1 MRLNELDPGRYDEHV
16 DRWSREDDDYDRP
29 RGLGIGSVPPPA
41 AVHTADTT
49 GDEAYA
55 RRLAMS
61 TGAQPP
67 TFAAPAIAEA
77 VPNFEEGPSRP
88 ETGEEAYQRR
98 LALSNPSAYIQ
109 PPSGSLPPFPPQ
121 FPPPSAHS
129 LSPSQPSLSAETP
142 SFYPSSRPVS
152 PPSGPELAYNP
163 FAPPASSIPPP
174 PPLGGPNAA
183 MEERVRKAAAIAAK
197 LKALAP
203 PDASGS
209 ASASGVVVEA
219 SPTPPPPGDDGP
231 KDFAA
236 RMMAKWGHKEG
247 QGLGADGSG
256 IVHALTVEQVK
267 AGKQRGNKSVQET
280 PMAPQKG
287 KAKGMGMGTA
297 GAGAGGMGRIVNA
310 NEDAKTRE
318 DRERFGDPSRVV
330 LLLNMVGPEDA
341 DDDDLPGEIG
351 LSSSDPE

>member
-1 MRLNELDPGRYDEHV
+1 
-16 DRWSREDDDYDRP
+16 
-29 RGLGIGSVPPPA
+29 
-41 AVHTADTT
+41 
-49 GDEAYA
+49 
-55 RRLAMS
+55 
-61 TGAQPP
+61 
-67 TFAAPAIAEA
+67 
-77 VPNFEEGPSRP
+77 
-88 ETGEEAYQRR
+88 
-98 LALSNPSAYIQ
+98 
-109 PPSGSLPPFPPQ
+109 
-121 FPPPSAHS
+121 
-129 LSPSQPSLSAETP
+129 
-142 SFYPSSRPVS
+142 
-152 PPSGPELAYNP
+152 
-163 FAPPASSIPPP
+163 
-174 PPLGGPNAA
+174 

-203 PDASGS
+203 PDASG
-209 ASASGVVVEA
+209 SASGVVVEA

-267 AGKQRGNKSVQET
+267 AGKQKGNKSVQEA

-287 KAKGMGMGTA
+287 KAKGMGMGAA

-351 LSSSDPE
+351 TFSLPMIHQVAILTDDTCICTR